1 MCVPTK
7 NVIMFGLR
15 FYAFYMQVLF
25 IKSQLHLFNVCS
37 YISLAVLAREQGG
50 AEVSTEGMDDCGL
63 RYMLAARHH
72 VYLLNTLTFVQ
83 RAQLQKN
90 GLNPSVLIWAFHSE
104 SEEVRPSVNDTQ

>member
-1 MCVPTK
+1 M
-7 NVIMFGLR
+7 
-15 FYAFYMQVLF
+15 
-25 IKSQLHLFNVCS
+25 KSCLHLFQCMSINL
-37 YISLAVLAREQGG
+37 LAVLAREQGG
-50 AEVSTEGMDDCGL
+50 TEVSTEGMDDCGL

-104 SEEVRPSVNDTQ
+104 SEEV

>member
-1 MCVPTK
+1 M
-7 NVIMFGLR
+7 
-15 FYAFYMQVLF
+15 
-25 IKSQLHLFNVCS
+25 
-37 YISLAVLAREQGG
+37 LAREQGET
-50 AEVSTEGMDDCGL
+50 EVSTEGMDDCGL

-104 SEEVRPSVNDTQ
+104 SEEVRPIEFEIQIYVYYCAVLRN